1 MNEKKIATKTKLDM
15 EDNETGSRQ
24 QETQVK
30 NSKKSLEENNDIF
43 EFNF

>member
-1 MNEKKIATKTKLDM
+1 M

-24 QETQVK
+24 QEMQVK